1 MATTRFNIQSPIYIE
16 IKPACCPEVYLCLTD
31 AWKAKMIDGTGLALA
46 TIENNGR
53 QLANDPMRC
62 SPVYQYT
69 VEVDLTQFIVDRDLG
84 VWTPTCED
92 VVEILPDVCLIDKLL
107 TRMAISE
114 DADNAIIRG
123 SDGGLFACDSFSGI
137 SSSGVL
143 LQAPVDISGI
153 GTITVLSSAVM
164 SFNNTSTCRPMS
176 VMTVGDNTLQATLLA
191 TGNWTVQTE
200 VSVDGGAWTLESS
213 ATYEAPTGDITM
225 PLILPTFTVTT
236 VPINDSVTLQRRIK
250 IITNTGTGAS
260 SLITGGSIGIRVL
273 SVSN

>member
-1 MATTRFNIQSPIYIE
+1 MLDCS
-16 IKPACCPEVYLCLTD
+16 
-31 AWKAKMIDGTGLALA
+31 GLALA

-69 VEVDLTQFIVDRDLG
+69 VEVDLTQFLPIDIRFPPL
-84 VWTPTCED
+84 WTPTCED
-92 VVEILPDVCLIDKLL
+92 VVEILPDACGVAKLL
-107 TRMAISE
+107 AYATVSE
-114 DADNAIIRG
+114 DEDNAIMRG
-123 SDGGLFACDSFSGI
+123 TDCQLFACDSFSGI
-137 SSSGVL
+137 SSGGVL

-153 GTITVLSSAVM
+153 GTITVLTSAVM
-164 SFNNTSTCRPMS
+164 SFNNTSTCRSMS
-176 VMTVGDNTLQATLLA
+176 VITVGDNTLQATLLA
-191 TGNWTVQTE
+191 TGNWTMQTE

-213 ATYEAPTGDITM
+213 ANYGAPTGNIIM
-225 PLILPTFTVTT
+225 PLIMPTFTVTT